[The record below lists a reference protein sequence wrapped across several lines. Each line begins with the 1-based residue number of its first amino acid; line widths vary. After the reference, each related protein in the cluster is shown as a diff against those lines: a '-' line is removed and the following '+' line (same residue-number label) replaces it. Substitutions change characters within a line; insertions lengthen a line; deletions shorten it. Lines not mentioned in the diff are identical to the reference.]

1 MSETNG
7 NEGTGKGQKI
17 LVTARSSIEISDVTE
32 VVSFDE
38 EEIVLETK
46 TGKLSIEG
54 DGLKITVLSLE
65 TGGVSAVGKIN
76 GIVYLNER
84 SEKRS
89 GLFGRRG

>member
-32 VVSFDE
+32 VVSF

-54 DGLKITVLSLE
+54 EGLKITVLSLE